1 MKQKDN
7 WPSRWGKADL
17 ESILEKMANGANL
30 PQSDVQIS
38 GYLPI
43 SRIETIAF
51 EKVDLTRVKYVAVDE
66 NIIEKYSLQKGDI
79 LFSHINS
86 DKHLGKTAIF
96 NGEVDLIHG
105 VNLLL
110 IRAKEGYDKN
120 LLNYLFKHYR
130 FQGKFIDAAQR
141 AVNQSSIN
149 QKKLN
154 RFEIPLI
161 PESEQQRIVARLDSI
176 FGHLDVLRE
185 KLDRIPELLKNFR
198 QQVLT
203 QAVTGEL
210 TREWREFTKDISSD
224 DLLRVKQIK
233 IDLIKNGAVKRSK
246 LEPTKDEEI
255 FLSRIPTEWSKT
267 KLESIFDFIDYR
279 GKTPKKTK
287 SGIRLITASN
297 IKMGSLADEP
307 IDYMSKNDFD
317 KWMTRGFPKKGD
329 LFFVTEGATM
339 GNVALNDRTDSFALA
354 QRTLTLHNICNVN
367 SEFYLIVLLS
377 NFFQRVI
384 EKNATG
390 TAARGIKA
398 ARFKNLTV
406 PFPSLNEQKIIVEK
420 VGSLFKIAD
429 KIESHYQSL
438 KAKIDQLPQA
448 VLAKAFRGEL
458 VGQEVKEYVREV
470 EELGMVAENIV
481 DCKSC

>member
-17 ESILEKMANGANL
+17 ESILEKMAIGANL

-161 PESEQQRIVARLDSI
+161 PESEQQRIVARLDAI
-176 FGHLDVLRE
+176 FGHLDVLKE

-203 QAVTGEL
+203 QAVKGDL
-210 TREWREFTKDISSD
+210 TREWREGKELGEWEETKLNDLIEFSSNGLSKRAGTIGEEVTVLRLAD
-224 DLLRVKQIK
+224 FKNGIRFYGNERKIILDEKERGKYVLDFNDLLVIRVNGSVDLAGLFIHYDEIGSEEAYCDHFIRIK
-233 IDLIKNGAVKRSK
+233 VKSSK
-246 LEPTKDEEI
+246 LISKFLTFITNSGEGRKYLRNSLSTSAGQNTINQKSVGNLILNLPPIQEQEEI
-255 FLSRIPTEWSKT
+255 
-267 KLESIFDFIDYR
+267 
-279 GKTPKKTK
+279 
-287 SGIRLITASN
+287 
-297 IKMGSLADEP
+297 IKQVE
-307 IDYMSKNDFD
+307 
-317 KWMTRGFPKKGD
+317 T
-329 LFFVTEGATM
+329 LFG
-339 GNVALNDRTDSFALA
+339 L
-354 QRTLTLHNICNVN
+354 
-367 SEFYLIVLLS
+367 
-377 NFFQRVI
+377 
-384 EKNATG
+384 
-390 TAARGIKA
+390 
-398 ARFKNLTV
+398 
-406 PFPSLNEQKIIVEK
+406 
-420 VGSLFKIAD
+420 AD
-429 KIESHYQSL
+429 KIESQSQSL
-438 KAKIDQLPQA
+438 KAKIDNLPQA
-448 VLAKAFRGEL
+448 ILAKAFRGEL
-458 VGQEVKEYVREV
+458 VGQDVKEYVREV
-470 EELGMVAENIV
+470 EELGMVAE
-481 DCKSC
+481 DL